1 MLVGAVGEV
10 GGVGEDVGVGLVLEA
25 ELAQVLEAVSRGADF
40 GQVADE
46 GLQLR
51 FGLGEEGQFVR
62 ATRLQPG
69 ATFFFHSDYKY
80 SQNIEQ
86 TNQSSTKEY
95 RNATT
100 INNMN

>member
-40 GQVADE
+40 WQVADE

-62 ATRLQPG
+62 ASHLQPG
-69 ATFFFHSDYKY
+69 ATFSFHSD
-80 SQNIEQ
+80 
-86 TNQSSTKEY
+86 
-95 RNATT
+95 
-100 INNMN
+100 